1 VDIDL
6 DASSVADRTLL
17 QRRRKTLDI
26 YKVQSIER
34 EKELTRDITKTV
46 VWLVSWPDLPTVE
59 AVYWLDAVIW
69 WVK

>member
-1 VDIDL
+1 VEIDL

-46 VWLVSWPDLPTVE
+46 VRLVSSDLPTVE